1 MPVRPHNDQ
10 VELSQRP
17 TMTPDSRST
26 RPRKTCPSCG
36 HRLSPLGVECP
47 VCGLN
52 LGGHV
57 LPRPLLFQASA
68 FQASTTAP
76 QNASTPAPT
85 AIAPHLVHQ
94 GIVSPAL
101 GRVAPVTMEEPDLSQ
116 GKPGQAL
123 RLPLSEALQS
133 EAEVTD
139 SSFWSLVKLEISE
152 AATLFILNALLA
164 MVVSWQLGAP
174 IARCYGELWPYLVSL
189 HLAFSW
195 AMVLV
200 PMVLAGQSLFMVPMG
215 LLLASEQPE
224 RRLAFSLFHL
234 FSVLAFPLSFLCMV
248 LTPNHRTLAELLTGQ
263 EIFLKPLSRFN

>member
-1 MPVRPHNDQ
+1 
-10 VELSQRP
+10 
-17 TMTPDSRST
+17 MTPDLRSV
-26 RPRKTCPSCG
+26 RPRKICPSCG

-52 LGGHV
+52 MGGHL

-68 FQASTTAP
+68 FQASAIP
-76 QNASTPAPT
+76 PKNAPT
-85 AIAPHLVHQ
+85 SASAAVAPHQ

-101 GRVAPVTMEEPDLSQ
+101 GRVTPVPMEELDLAL
-116 GKPGQAL
+116 GRPGQAL
-123 RLPLSEALQS
+123 RLPTSEALES
-133 EAEVTD
+133 EAEITD

-152 AATLFILNALLA
+152 AVTLFIINAVLA
-164 MVVSWQLGAP
+164 LVVSWQLGAP

-195 AMVLV
+195 VMVLV
-200 PMVLAGQSLFMVPMG
+200 PMVLTGQSLFMVPMG
-215 LLLASEQPE
+215 LVLASEQPE

-263 EIFLKPLSRFN
+263 EIFLNPLSRFS

>member
-1 MPVRPHNDQ
+1 MA
-10 VELSQRP
+10 
-17 TMTPDSRST
+17 PDSRPT

-68 FQASTTAP
+68 FQASAISPKSAP
-76 QNASTPAPT
+76 TSTPAT
-85 AIAPHLVHQ
+85 AAPHQ

-101 GRVAPVTMEEPDLSQ
+101 GRVAPVPMEEPDRAP
-116 GKPGQAL
+116 GRPGQAL
-123 RLPLSEALQS
+123 RLPLSEALES
-133 EAEVTD
+133 EAEVSN
-139 SSFWSLVKLEISE
+139 SSFWALVKLEISE
-152 AATLFILNALLA
+152 AATLFLINALLA
-164 MVVSWQLGAP
+164 LVVSWQLGAP

-200 PMVLAGQSLFMVPMG
+200 PMVLTGQSLFMVPMG

-263 EIFLKPLSRFN
+263 EIFLKPLSRLS

>member
-1 MPVRPHNDQ
+1 M
-10 VELSQRP
+10 
-17 TMTPDSRST
+17 
-26 RPRKTCPSCG
+26 
-36 HRLSPLGVECP
+36 
-47 VCGLN
+47 
-52 LGGHV
+52 

-68 FQASTTAP
+68 FQASTISPPNAATSTA
-76 QNASTPAPT
+76 AS
-85 AIAPHLVHQ
+85 IAPHQGHQVHQ

-101 GRVAPVTMEEPDLSQ
+101 GRVAPVPMEEPNLAP
-116 GKPGQAL
+116 GRPGQAL
-123 RLPLSEALQS
+123 RLPMSEALES
-133 EAEVTD
+133 EAEGTG

>member
-1 MPVRPHNDQ
+1 M
-10 VELSQRP
+10 L
-17 TMTPDSRST
+17 PDSRSP
-26 RPRKTCPSCG
+26 RPRRTCPSCG

-52 LGGHV
+52 MQGQA

-68 FQASTTAP
+68 FQPPSSVPKNAPSPVTA
-76 QNASTPAPT
+76 TPTP
-85 AIAPHLVHQ
+85 HQ

-101 GRVAPVTMEEPDLSQ
+101 GRVAPVSMEEPDPV
-116 GKPGQAL
+116 PGQPAQSL
-123 RLPLSEALQS
+123 RLPRSEALES
-133 EAEVTD
+133 GTEVTD

-152 AATLFILNALLA
+152 AAALFVLNGLLA
-164 MVVSWQLGAP
+164 LVASWQLGASVS
-174 IARCYGELWPYLVSL
+174 RCYGELWPYLLIL
-189 HLAFSW
+189 HLSLSW
-195 AMVLV
+195 ALVLI

-263 EIFLKPLSRFN
+263 EIFLKPLSRIG

>member
-1 MPVRPHNDQ
+1 MI
-10 VELSQRP
+10 S
-17 TMTPDSRST
+17 DSRSA

-52 LGGHV
+52 LGGQV

-68 FQASTTAP
+68 FQSSATSPKT
-76 QNASTPAPT
+76 TPAFKPAT
-85 AIAPHLVHQ
+85 GALQQ

-101 GRVAPVTMEEPDLSQ
+101 GRVMPVPMEDPELVSGKISQ
-116 GKPGQAL
+116 TL
-123 RLPLSEALQS
+123 WLPASEALES
-133 EAEVTD
+133 ETEVTD
-139 SSFWSLVKLEISE
+139 SSFWSLVRLEISE
-152 AATLFILNALLA
+152 AATLLIINALLA
-164 MVVSWQLGAP
+164 LVVTWQLGAP
-174 IARCYGELWPYLVSL
+174 LVRCYGELWPYLLSL

-195 AMVLV
+195 VIVLV
-200 PMVLAGQSLFMVPMG
+200 PMVLTGQSLFMVPMG

-263 EIFLKPLSRFN
+263 EIFLKSLSRMT

>member
-1 MPVRPHNDQ
+1 
-10 VELSQRP
+10 
-17 TMTPDSRST
+17 MTPDLRST
-26 RPRKTCPSCG
+26 RSRKTCPSCG

-52 LGGHV
+52 LGGQT

-68 FQASTTAP
+68 FQSPAGTSKKPQALASATG
-76 QNASTPAPT
+76 TP
-85 AIAPHLVHQ
+85 HQ

-101 GRVAPVTMEEPDLSQ
+101 GRVAPVQMEEPELSA
-116 GKPGQAL
+116 GEPGQAL
-123 RLPLSEALQS
+123 RLPLSEALES
-133 EAEVTD
+133 EAEVMD
-139 SSFWSLVKLEISE
+139 SSFWSLAKLEISE
-152 AATLFILNALLA
+152 AATLFIMNALLA
-164 MVVSWQLGAP
+164 AVVGWQLGAP
-174 IARCYGELWPYLVSL
+174 IARCYEELWPYLLCL

-195 AMVLV
+195 VMVLV

-263 EIFLKPLSRFN
+263 EIFLKPLSRLG

>member
-1 MPVRPHNDQ
+1 MAQ
-10 VELSQRP
+10 
-17 TMTPDSRST
+17 DSRLD

-36 HRLSPLGVECP
+36 HRLSQLGVECP

-52 LGGHV
+52 LGGQS

-68 FQASTTAP
+68 LQAHAPSANHGATASP
-76 QNASTPAPT
+76 QAALGV
-85 AIAPHLVHQ
+85 AHQ
-94 GIVSPAL
+94 AIVSPAL
-101 GRVAPVTMEEPDLSQ
+101 GRVAPVMMEEPVLEPARSE
-116 GKPGQAL
+116 QAL
-123 RLPLSEALQS
+123 RVPVSETLES
-133 EAEVTD
+133 EAEITG
-139 SSFWSLVKLEISE
+139 SSFWSLVKLEILE
-152 AATLFILNALLA
+152 ATTLLIANSVLALL
-164 MVVSWQLGAP
+164 VSWQLGAS
-174 IARCYGELWPYLVSL
+174 IARCYGELWPYLLSL

-195 AMVLV
+195 VMVLV

-263 EIFLKPLSRFN
+263 EIFLKPLSRVG

>member
-1 MPVRPHNDQ
+1 
-10 VELSQRP
+10 
-17 TMTPDSRST
+17 MTPDSR
-26 RPRKTCPSCG
+26 PAHLRKTCPSCG

-52 LGGHV
+52 MGGQL
-57 LPRPLLFQASA
+57 LPRPLLFQASV
-68 FQASTTAP
+68 FQSSTAP
-76 QNASTPAPT
+76 SKNLPTATPAPAT
-85 AIAPHLVHQ
+85 HHQ

-101 GRVAPVTMEEPDLSQ
+101 GRVTPVPIQEPGRTNESSGL
-116 GKPGQAL
+116 AL
-123 RLPLSEALQS
+123 RLPMTQTLESES
-133 EAEVTD
+133 EVTD
-139 SSFWSLVKLEISE
+139 SSFWSLVKLEILE
-152 AATLFILNALLA
+152 AGTLLITNVLLA
-164 MVVSWQLGAP
+164 LVVSWQLGAP
-174 IARCYGELWPYLVSL
+174 IARCYTELWPYLVSL

-195 AMVLV
+195 VMVLV

-263 EIFLKPLSRFN
+263 EIFLKPLSRFD

>member
-1 MPVRPHNDQ
+1 
-10 VELSQRP
+10 
-17 TMTPDSRST
+17 MTPDSRSA

-36 HRLSPLGVECP
+36 QRLSPLGVECP

-68 FQASTTAP
+68 FQASTISP
-76 QNASTPAPT
+76 KNASTPT
-85 AIAPHLVHQ
+85 AASIAPHQGHQGHQ

-101 GRVAPVTMEEPDLSQ
+101 GRVAPVPMEEPNLAP
-116 GKPGQAL
+116 GRPGQAL
-123 RLPLSEALQS
+123 RLPMSEALES
-133 EAEVTD
+133 EAEGTG

>member
-1 MPVRPHNDQ
+1 MSSDPK
-10 VELSQRP
+10 
-17 TMTPDSRST
+17 SR
-26 RPRKTCPSCG
+26 RPRKICPSCG

-52 LGGHV
+52 MGGQT
-57 LPRPLLFQASA
+57 LPHPLLFQASA
-68 FQASTTAP
+68 FQTSVFIPNHASSLTP
-76 QNASTPAPT
+76 GPTPAVP
-85 AIAPHLVHQ
+85 HQ

-101 GRVAPVTMEEPDLSQ
+101 GRVAPVALEEPKLE
-116 GKPGQAL
+116 PGRSEQAL
-123 RLPLSEALQS
+123 RIPISEALES

-139 SSFWSLVKLEISE
+139 SSFWSLVKLEILE
-152 AATLFILNALLA
+152 AGTLSIANVLLA
-164 MVVSWQLGAP
+164 LVVSWQLGAP

-195 AMVLV
+195 VMVLV

-234 FSVLAFPLSFLCMV
+234 FSVLVFPLSFLCMV

-263 EIFLKPLSRFN
+263 EIFLKPLSHFDQN